1 VHPDWP
7 VTAYVRSTKPEN
19 ELKATLKADRVVIG
33 DFNDIEK
40 ISTLSKEH
48 DIAVNAGSSFTG
60 DLVAAIIA
68 GQKARANG
76 PKGKLIH
83 ISGAGNFID
92 FGKSGNS
99 NPESK
104 VWNDAN
110 EEDIRSVH
118 KDMFNGQSDI
128 LVLEAGAEAA
138 VDTYVVCPSVVYGG
152 ASISAPTGGVGYSLV
167 AGNAKSLGYV
177 PYIGDG
183 TAVISTVIH
192 PPNPSAPFELLLNTS
207 TDPHPRPHRLPRQDH
222 RRRGRR
228 TRTRNRIQSLLSSRD
243 RQSPME
249 GSSDRT
255 GKGHACTGFRFEPG
269 TKASAIR
276 ASWPRRNSCWGKP
289 TSQR

>member
-1 VHPDWP
+1 LGVWDHIHLTYDRIKLTLHLEAPYIKAIKQSHPDWP
-7 VTAYVRSTKPEN
+7 VTAYVRSAKPES
-19 ELKATLKADRVVIG
+19 ELKASLKADRIVVG
-33 DFNDIEK
+33 DFNDLEK

-68 GQKARANG
+68 GQKVRVKG

-92 FGKSGNS
+92 FGTSGNF

-104 VWNDAN
+104 VWNDSN

-118 KDMFNGQSDI
+118 KEMFNGQSDI

-152 ASISAPTGGVGYSLV
+152 ASIAAPTAGVGYSIV

-183 TAVISTVIH
+183 TAVISTVSH
-192 PPNPSAPFELLLNTS
+192 PLNPSTPFEFLLNTS

-222 RRRGRR
+222 RRCGRR
-228 TRTRNRIQSLLSSRD
+228 T
-243 RQSPME
+243 
-249 GSSDRT
+249 GA
-255 GKGHACTGFRFEPG
+255 G
-269 TKASAIR
+269 
-276 ASWPRRNSCWGKP
+276 NSV
-289 TSQR
+289 

>member
-1 VHPDWP
+1 VITSHLPQDRTKLTSRLQAPYIRAIKQSHPDWP
-7 VTAYVRSTKPEN
+7 VTAYVRGIKPES
-19 ELKATLKADRVVIG
+19 ELRASLKADRIVVG
-33 DFNDIEK
+33 DFSDSDK

-68 GQKARANG
+68 GQKARVKG

-92 FGKSGNS
+92 FGTSGNF

-118 KDMFNGQSDI
+118 KDMFNGQSDV

-152 ASISAPTGGVGYSLV
+152 ASISAPTAGIGYSIIT
-167 AGNAKSLGYV
+167 GNAKSLGYV

-183 TAVISTVIH
+183 TAMISTVSLSR
-192 PPNPSAPFELLLNTS
+192 NP
-207 TDPHPRPHRLPRQDH
+207 RLPFQRL
-222 RRRGRR
+222 
-228 TRTRNRIQSLLSSRD
+228 SLY
-243 RQSPME
+243 
-249 GSSDRT
+249 
-255 GKGHACTGFRFEPG
+255 
-269 TKASAIR
+269 
-276 ASWPRRNSCWGKP
+276 
-289 TSQR
+289 